1 MMIETIS
8 IIMIINNESIYKGF
22 LDSLNNQDFK
32 KIELIPIYN
41 YDQEFNSASYAYN
54 KYAKN
59 AKGDLLIFMH
69 PDIRFQDKHSLSNII
84 EYVNNL
90 DDFELL
96 VLQEQKGKMESE
108 KS

>member
-1 MMIETIS
+1 MVET
-8 IIMIINNESIYKGF
+8 IYKGF

-32 KIELIPIYN
+32 KFELIPIYN
-41 YDQEFNSASYAYN
+41 YNQELNSASYAYN

-59 AKGDLLIFMH
+59 ANGDLLRFMH

-90 DDFELL
+90 DDFGIVEYFTL
-96 VLQEQKGKMESE
+96 EIE
-108 KS
+108 